1 MSLSLAFQ
9 VIRIVSQGTWLWS
22 LVVISANICE
32 SRKPCRRTVDHLGY
46 SLLSD
51 KDDAEDDSVN
61 AKKRQEHFEA
71 ETERI
76 LMDTYNSL
84 YKCQEFIPMVCS
96 LLRCPA

>member
-1 MSLSLAFQ
+1 MSYCSFALKAS
-9 VIRIVSQGTWLWS
+9 VSVRPLW
-22 LVVISANICE
+22 ISIQLCANIHD
-32 SRKPCRRTVDHLGY
+32 SPKPRRRAVDHLGY

-51 KDDAEDDSVN
+51 KDDAEEYSVN

-84 YKCQEFIPMVCS
+84 YKCQEFIPMVRN
-96 LLRCPA
+96 LFPCPA